1 MTLRLISRLALF
13 VLVAALAGCS
23 SVLGP
28 GTPVTTQSN
37 GQLTPLVSD
46 TGDPEDDIIGARE
59 NPKIVASYGGI
70 YTDRT
75 AEVMLAQIVS
85 KLLSAADQPNTKFT
99 VTVLD
104 SPIVNAFALP
114 GGYIYVTR
122 GILALANDESE
133 LAAVLAHEIS
143 HVILH
148 HAQARTNRIRT
159 TALVDKVVTGVF
171 GADPSTDQSANKAQL
186 SLAAFS
192 QAQEL
197 AADKEGIMIA
207 GKAGFDPHAAAR
219 FLGVMGRFSQYMSGT
234 AEQGADFLSS
244 HPSTPDRIQKATE
257 IARSFF
263 GAPGIGAQMRPD
275 YMAAIDGMVYGDSP
289 QQGAISGQRFIQP
302 KLKFTFSVPAGY
314 GLQISNAAVVG
325 VAGDGEAVRFDSAQV
340 PTTMSLVDYLKSGWI
355 AGLNANSVQSRNV
368 NSFDTASGLAKTDQ
382 WNFRVE
388 VVRYDGQVYRF
399 IFAARIDSELFARG
413 AEATLQS
420 FRATSVGDLR
430 QIHTLNIKT
439 LIAGPVDSADSLA
452 RRMGPMKDA
461 TNLFYIL
468 NNLYPGDPVTAG
480 AAYKIVVV
488 N

>member
-1 MTLRLISRLALF
+1 MTLRALKLAALAVLLAL
-13 VLVAALAGCS
+13 LAGCS

-28 GTPVTTQSN
+28 GVAVTDTN
-37 GQLTPLVSD
+37 GQMAPLVSD

-59 NPKIVASYGGI
+59 NPKIIASYGGI
-70 YTDRT
+70 YNDRP
-75 AEVMLAQIVS
+75 AEIMVFSIVS
-85 KLLSAADQPNTKFT
+85 RLLSAADQPNSKFT
-99 VTVLD
+99 VTILD
-104 SPIVNAFALP
+104 SPVVNAFALP
-114 GGYIYVTR
+114 GGYVYVTR
-122 GILALANDESE
+122 GLLALANDQSE

-143 HVILH
+143 HVILK
-148 HAQARTNRIRT
+148 HAQARTNRIKT

-197 AADKEGIMIA
+197 AADKEGILIA
-207 GKAGFDPHAAAR
+207 GKAGFAPHAAAR
-219 FLGVMGRFSQYMSGT
+219 FLGAMGRFAQYTSGT

-263 GAPGIGAQMRPD
+263 GAPGIGEQNRPD
-275 YMAAIDGMVYGDSP
+275 YMAAIDGMIYGNSP
-289 QQGAISGQRFIQP
+289 QQGVISGQRFVHP
-302 KLKFTFSVPAGY
+302 GLKFTFSVPAGY
-314 GLQISNAAVVG
+314 NLQMSNGAVVG

-340 PTTMSLVDYLKSGWI
+340 PATRSLGDYLKSGWI
-355 AGLNANSVQSRNV
+355 AGLDGNSVQVQNL
-368 NSFDTASGLAKTDQ
+368 NGFDTASGVAKTDQ

-388 VVRYDGQVYRF
+388 VVRFGDQVYRF

-413 AEATLQS
+413 ADQTLRS
-420 FRATSVGDLR
+420 FRAATNGDLR
-430 QIHTLNIKT
+430 AVRTVSIKT
-439 LIAGPVDSADSLA
+439 VVAGPVDSADSLA
-452 RRMGPMKDA
+452 RRMGPVRDA
-461 TNLFYIL
+461 THLFYIL
-468 NNLYPGDPVTAG
+468 NNLYPGDPVTPG

>member
-59 NPKIVASYGGI
+59 NPKIIASYGGI
-70 YTDRT
+70 YSDRN
-75 AEVMLAQIVS
+75 AEIMLAQIVS

-122 GILALANDESE
+122 GILALANDQSE

-143 HVILH
+143 HVILK
-148 HAQARTNRIRT
+148 HAQARTNRIKT

-171 GADPSTDQSANKAQL
+171 GGDPSTDQSANKAQL

-197 AADKEGIMIA
+197 AADKSGIMIA

-219 FLGVMGRFSQYMSGT
+219 FLGAMGRFAQYTSGN
-234 AEQGADFLSS
+234 ADQGADFLSS

-263 GAPGIGAQMRPD
+263 GAPGIGAQNRPD

-289 QQGAISGQRFIQP
+289 DQGAISGQRFIHP
-302 KLKFTFSVPAGY
+302 GLKFTFTVPVGY
-314 GLQISNAAVVG
+314 NLQLSSGAVVG

-340 PTTMSLVDYLKSGWI
+340 PATMALSDYLKSGWI
-355 AGLNANSVQSRNV
+355 AGLDPSSVQVQSLNG
-368 NSFDTASGLAKTDQ
+368 FDTASGIAKTDQ

-388 VVRYDGQVYRF
+388 VVRFNGSVYRF
-399 IFAARIDSELFARG
+399 IFASRIDSELFARG
-413 AEATLQS
+413 ADATLKS
-420 FRATSVGDLR
+420 FRAASPGDLR
-430 QIHTLNIKT
+430 AVHTLSIKT
-439 LIAGPVDSADSLA
+439 VLAGPVDTADSLA
-452 RRMGPMKDA
+452 RKMGPVADA

-468 NNLYPGDPVTAG
+468 NNLYPGDPVTPG
-480 AAYKIVVV
+480 AAYKVVTI

>member
-1 MTLRLISRLALF
+1 MTLRFVKLAAIALLLAL
-13 VLVAALAGCS
+13 VAGCS

-28 GTPVTTQSN
+28 GVAVTDTN
-37 GQLTPLVSD
+37 GQMAPLVSD

-59 NPKIVASYGGI
+59 NPKIIASYGGI
-70 YTDRT
+70 YNDRP
-75 AEVMLAQIVS
+75 AEIMVFSIVS
-85 KLLSAADQPNTKFT
+85 RLLSAADQPNSKFT
-99 VTVLD
+99 VTILD
-104 SPIVNAFALP
+104 SPVVNAFALP
-114 GGYIYVTR
+114 GGYVYVTR
-122 GILALANDESE
+122 GLLALANDQSE

-143 HVILH
+143 HVILK
-148 HAQARTNRIRT
+148 HAQARTNRIKT

-197 AADKEGIMIA
+197 AADKEGILIA

-219 FLGVMGRFSQYMSGT
+219 FLGAMGRFAQYTSGT
-234 AEQGADFLSS
+234 ADQGADFLSS

-263 GAPGIGAQMRPD
+263 GAPGIGEQNRPD
-275 YMAAIDGMVYGDSP
+275 YMAAIDGMVYGNSP
-289 QQGAISGQRFIQP
+289 QQGVIRGQRFIHP
-302 KLKFTFSVPAGY
+302 GLKFTFSVPAGY
-314 GLQISNAAVVG
+314 NLQLSNGAVVG

-340 PTTMSLVDYLKSGWI
+340 PATMSLGDYLKSGWI
-355 AGLNANSVQSRNV
+355 AGLDGNSVEVQNL
-368 NSFDTASGLAKTDQ
+368 NGFDTASGVAKTDQ

-388 VVRYDGQVYRF
+388 VVRFGGQVYRF

-413 AEATLQS
+413 ADQTLRS
-420 FRATSVGDLR
+420 FRAATNGDLR
-430 QIHTLNIKT
+430 AVRSVTVKT
-439 LIAGPVDSADSLA
+439 VVAGPVDSADSLA
-452 RRMGPMKDA
+452 RRMGPVRDA

-468 NNLYPGDPVTAG
+468 NNLYPGDPVTPG
-480 AAYKIVVV
+480 AAYKVVVV

>member
-1 MTLRLISRLALF
+1 MSLRLVQRAILLAL
-13 VLVAALAGCS
+13 LALLAGCS

-28 GTPVTTQSN
+28 GVAVTETN
-37 GQLTPLVSD
+37 GQMAPLVSD

-59 NPKIVASYGGI
+59 NPKIIASYGGI
-70 YTDRT
+70 YSDRN
-75 AEVMLAQIVS
+75 AEIMLAQIVS

-122 GILALANDESE
+122 GILALANDQSE

-143 HVILH
+143 HVILK
-148 HAQARTNRIRT
+148 HAQARTNRIKT

-171 GADPSTDQSANKAQL
+171 GGDPSTDQSANKAQL

-197 AADKEGIMIA
+197 AADKSGIMIA

-219 FLGVMGRFSQYMSGT
+219 FLGAMGRFAQYTSGN
-234 AEQGADFLSS
+234 ADQGADFLSS

-263 GAPGIGAQMRPD
+263 GAPGIGAQNRPD

-289 QQGAISGQRFIQP
+289 DQGAISGQRFIHP
-302 KLKFTFSVPAGY
+302 GLKFTFTVPVGY
-314 GLQISNAAVVG
+314 NLQLSSGAVVG

-340 PTTMSLVDYLKSGWI
+340 PATMALSDYLKSGWI
-355 AGLNANSVQSRNV
+355 AGLDPSSVQVQSLNG
-368 NSFDTASGLAKTDQ
+368 FDTASGIAKTDQ

-388 VVRYDGQVYRF
+388 VVRFNGSVYRF
-399 IFAARIDSELFARG
+399 IFASRIDSELFARG
-413 AEATLQS
+413 ADATLKS
-420 FRATSVGDLR
+420 FRAASPGDLR
-430 QIHTLNIKT
+430 AVHTLSIKT
-439 LIAGPVDSADSLA
+439 VLAGPVDTADSLA
-452 RRMGPMKDA
+452 RKMGPVADA

-468 NNLYPGDPVTAG
+468 NNLYPGDPVTPG
-480 AAYKIVVV
+480 AAYKVVTI